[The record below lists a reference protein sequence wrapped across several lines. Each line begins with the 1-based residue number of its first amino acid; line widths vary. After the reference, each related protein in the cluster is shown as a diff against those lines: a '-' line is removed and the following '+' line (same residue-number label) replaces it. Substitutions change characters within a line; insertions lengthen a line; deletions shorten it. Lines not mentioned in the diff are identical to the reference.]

1 MRSLRY
7 QLGYLYLTTGGNGA
21 GKTLFTLRDVRD
33 LQERTGRPVFF
44 WGFEA
49 KQPLLDFGWQPFEPS
64 NWEELPDGSICIVD
78 ECQKVMPTRATG
90 QPPAWIGALAQ
101 DNRKRGFDFF
111 FITQHPLNI
120 DSFVRRLIA
129 APSWHRHF
137 KASLMGDASNELKWS
152 AVKDQPQKDGSG
164 KDGEVTSRKWPREV
178 YDWYTSTSMDTRKKG
193 IPAKVWK
200 GVGALLLA
208 VGMAGYVGHQFYSA
222 AKPATEQA
230 ASPGL
235 SAPVIAA
242 PAPAA
247 AASRGQA
254 PMTAA
259 EYVEQRKPRLA
270 DFPHTAPAYD
280 QVTAPTVAPYPA
292 ACVQM
297 GKTCKCYSQQATLL
311 QVSGPVCLQIVA
323 QGFFMDWKT
332 ASRADYGPRD
342 RGEYQ
347 QVQQS
352 PPAAQQAAQSEPPRT
367 VPAPMP
373 AARPEPVKPV
383 SEWSQGLAARNAQVR
398 STLSQ

>member
-1 MRSLRY
+1 MRRSLRY

-49 KQPLLDFGWQPFEPS
+49 RQPLLDFGWQPFEPS
-64 NWEELPDGSICIVD
+64 KWEELPDGSICIVD

-164 KDGEVTSRKWPREV
+164 KDGEVSSRKWPREV

-208 VGMAGYVGHQFYSA
+208 VGMAGYVGHQFFSA

-230 ASPGL
+230 ASPALG
-235 SAPVIAA
+235 APAIAA

-254 PMTAA
+254 PMTVA
-259 EYVEQRKPRLA
+259 EYVEHRKPRLA

-297 GKTCKCYSQQATLL
+297 GARCDCYTQQGTLLRVSASTCGQIVRHGFFVDWNQQGQGHGAARLQQA
-311 QVSGPVCLQIVA
+311 
-323 QGFFMDWKT
+323 
-332 ASRADYGPRD
+332 
-342 RGEYQ
+342 
-347 QVQQS
+347 QQS

-398 STLSQ
+398 SSLTQ

>member
-1 MRSLRY
+1 
-7 QLGYLYLTTGGNGA
+7 
-21 GKTLFTLRDVRD
+21 
-33 LQERTGRPVFF
+33 
-44 WGFEA
+44 
-49 KQPLLDFGWQPFEPS
+49 
-64 NWEELPDGSICIVD
+64 
-78 ECQKVMPTRATG
+78 
-90 QPPAWIGALAQ
+90 
-101 DNRKRGFDFF
+101 
-111 FITQHPLNI
+111 
-120 DSFVRRLIA
+120 
-129 APSWHRHF
+129 
-137 KASLMGDASNELKWS
+137 MGDASNELKWS

-164 KDGEVTSRKWPREV
+164 KDGEVSSRKWPREV

-208 VGMAGYVGHQFYSA
+208 VGMAGYVGHQFFSA

-230 ASPGL
+230 ASPALG
-235 SAPVIAA
+235 APAIAA

-254 PMTAA
+254 PMTVA
-259 EYVEQRKPRLA
+259 EYVEHRKPRLA

-297 GKTCKCYSQQATLL
+297 GARCDCYTQQGTLLRVSASTCGQIVRHGFFVDWNQQGQGHGAARLQQA
-311 QVSGPVCLQIVA
+311 
-323 QGFFMDWKT
+323 
-332 ASRADYGPRD
+332 
-342 RGEYQ
+342 
-347 QVQQS
+347 QQS

-398 STLSQ
+398 SSLTQ

>member
-1 MRSLRY
+1 MRR

-49 KQPLLDFGWQPFEPS
+49 KQPLLDFGWQPFEPAK
-64 NWEELPDGSICIVD
+64 WEELPDGSICIVD

-200 GVGALLLA
+200 GVGALL
-208 VGMAGYVGHQFYSA
+208 VAGALVAYVGYQFFGA
-222 AKPATEQA
+222 AKPKTPDAAAAATP
-230 ASPGL
+230 STTGVGL
-235 SAPVIAA
+235 PSIGA
-242 PAPAA
+242 PAPAGP
-247 AASRGQA
+247 ASRGQA
-254 PMTAA
+254 PMTVG
-259 EYVEQRKPRLA
+259 EYLDHRKPRIA

-280 QVTAPTVAPYPA
+280 QVTSPSIAPYPA

-297 GKTCKCYSQQATLL
+297 GGRCDCYTQQGTLL
-311 QVSGPVCLQIVA
+311 RVSAATCGQIVRH
-323 QGFFMDWKT
+323 GFFVDWNLQGQAAGAHRT
-332 ASRADYGPRD
+332 SQPSAP
-342 RGEYQ
+342 
-347 QVQQS
+347 VS
-352 PPAAQQAAQSEPPRT
+352 PDSPAGQAQQPRT
-367 VPAPMP
+367 VPVPMP
-373 AARPEPVKPV
+373 AERPEQVQPI
-383 SEWSQGLAARNAQVR
+383 SQWSQGLAARNAQVR
-398 STLSQ
+398 SSAVPQ

>member
-1 MRSLRY
+1 MMRSLRF

-49 KQPLLDFGWQPFEPS
+49 KQPLLDFGWQPFEPAK
-64 NWEELPDGSICIVD
+64 WEELPDGSICIVD

-152 AVKDQPQKDGSG
+152 AVNDQPQKDGSS
-164 KDGEVTSRKWPREV
+164 KNGEVTSRKWPREV
-178 YDWYTSTSMDTRKKG
+178 YDWYTSTSMDTRKRG
-193 IPAKVWK
+193 IPARVWK

-208 VGMAGYVGHQFYSA
+208 VGLAGYVGHQFYSS
-222 AKPATEQA
+222 AKPATGQT
-230 ASPGL
+230 SSSSVLGVP
-235 SAPVIAA
+235 SMAA

-247 AASRGQA
+247 AAAAARGQA

-259 EYVEQRKPRLA
+259 EYVDARIPRLK
-270 DFPHTAPAYD
+270 DFAHTAPAYD
-280 QVTAPTVAPYPA
+280 DVTKPTEAPYPA

-297 GKTCKCYSQQATLL
+297 GKTCKCYTQQATLL
-311 QVSGPVCLQIVA
+311 QVSGAVCVQIVQ

-332 ASRADYGPRD
+332 AQRGEFSPRD
-342 RGEYQ
+342 RGDYRQGREAPLQAQ
-347 QVQQS
+347 QVTQVD
-352 PPAAQQAAQSEPPRT
+352 P

-373 AARPEPVKPV
+373 AARPEPPQ
-383 SEWSQGLAARNAQVR
+383 SQYLQGLAARNAQVR
-398 STLSQ
+398 SSLQ